1 MFKVRGERCFKFY
14 GIALIGSKVP
24 PATLPATINASLP
37 AALKEAEQ
45 TVQEQ
50 KASLDEAAAATRM
63 KNQKQGISPTTLAAR
78 AAAYR
83 STGLS
88 P

>member
-1 MFKVRGERCFKFY
+1 
-14 GIALIGSKVP
+14 
-24 PATLPATINASLP
+24 LP

-63 KNQKQGISPTTLAAR
+63 KNQKQGISPTTLAAP